1 MRTPRAGAHA
11 LPVPGGGLAVLSF
24 LAAVLI
30 SIAVIW
36 SPTAAAAA
44 VALTSTAIVG
54 AASPTFARRVTLQLI
69 GFLLVGYAFFGR
81 GFAYL
86 GVPPVYIGEVVFFL
100 ATVLGLASR
109 SLRQLHRSGLLYAL
123 LLLAAWCAVR
133 TLPYVSVHGWNA
145 LRDAAV
151 WGYSMFALIV
161 MATVRSQALLD
172 HVSTW
177 YGRLIP
183 VFLVW
188 ALLSGILR
196 VLFPEASDVRGPN
209 GVPVF
214 VLKAGDVAVHLAGL
228 VAFLALKLNHRA
240 LGPAR
245 GIHSE
250 WFLWAL
256 ISFSFLFYASQNRGG
271 LLAFVVAMALLTIF
285 GRSQTLLKAL
295 ASLAAL
301 FLMLITF
308 DYEVDAGLPRKI
320 SPQQILENMQS
331 IVKQDHSPFEGTK
344 QWRLA
349 WWRRIADYT
358 VFGPYRWSGKG
369 FGVNLADDDGF
380 QANRAR
386 LLRSP
391 HSAHFTF
398 LARGGLPGLVLW
410 LLVLGVF
417 AATMV
422 RGILRTTGT
431 LRSMMLWIF
440 VYWVAALVNASFDVY
455 LEGPQ
460 GGIWFWSL
468 VGLGMSA
475 VQVARHRPQASGV
488 CSPRYVA

>member
-36 SPTAAAAA
+36 SPIAAAAA

-54 AASPTFARRVTLQLI
+54 AASPTFARRATLQLI
-69 GFLLVGYAFFGR
+69 GFLLVGYAFFGKA
-81 GFAYL
+81 FAYL
-86 GVPPVYIGEVVFFL
+86 GVPPVYIGEVVLFL
-100 ATVLGLASR
+100 ATILGLASR

-123 LLLAAWCAVR
+123 MLLAAWCAVR
-133 TLPYVSVHGWNA
+133 TLPYVSVYGWNA
-145 LRDAAV
+145 LRDAAL
-151 WGYSMFALIV
+151 WGYSLFALIV
-161 MATVRSQALLD
+161 VALVRNQALIQQIAA
-172 HVSTW
+172 S
-177 YGRLIP
+177 YGQLIP
-183 VFLVW
+183 
-188 ALLSGILR
+188 AYLLWVLLLGVLR
-196 VLFPEASDVRGPN
+196 VVFPEISNIRGP
-209 GVPVF
+209 GGIPVF
-214 VLKAGDVAVHLAGL
+214 VLKAGDVTVHLAGL
-228 VAFLALKLNHRA
+228 AAFLALKLNRLAPQPLRA
-240 LGPAR
+240 IR
-245 GIHSE
+245 SE
-250 WFLWAL
+250 WFLWVL
-256 ISFSFLFYASQNRGG
+256 ISLSFLFYASQNRGG
-271 LLAFVVAMALLTIF
+271 LLAFVVAMALLTIL
-285 GRSQTLLKAL
+285 GRKRLLLKAL
-295 ASLAAL
+295 ACFTAIFLA
-301 FLMLITF
+301 LITF
-308 DYEVDAGLPRKI
+308 DYELDAGLPRKI
-320 SPQQILENMQS
+320 SPEQILENIRS
-331 IVKQDHSPFEGTK
+331 IGKQDDSPFEGTK
-344 QWRLA
+344 RWRLA

-398 LARGGLPGLVLW
+398 LARGGIPGLVLW

-431 LRSMMLWIF
+431 LRSMMLWIL